1 MTLANLEQIIQEF
14 QSKRAYLLNL
24 LEDPD
29 LHDYKRMIIVEQ
41 LDFDDD
47 YNTIMT
53 RYTTETKEVSHET
66 N

>member
-14 QSKRAYLLNL
+14 QSKRAYLLKL

-29 LHDYKRMIIVEQ
+29 LHDYKRMIVEQ

-53 RYTTETKEVSHET
+53 RYTTETKGVSHET